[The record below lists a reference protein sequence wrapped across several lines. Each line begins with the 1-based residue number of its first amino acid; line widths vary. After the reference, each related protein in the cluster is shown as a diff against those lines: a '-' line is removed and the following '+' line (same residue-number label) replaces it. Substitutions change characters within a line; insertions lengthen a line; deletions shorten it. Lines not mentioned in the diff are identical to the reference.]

1 MDFIKRGKLFS
12 DVMVNSS
19 ANVVKS
25 LLLCVCVCVF
35 CWVFLCIDINV
46 IFISGFRVLCQT
58 KRFNSINNTTTIIT
72 TTNNNMELL
81 VEN

>member
-25 LLLCVCVCVF
+25 LLLCVCVCF
-35 CWVFLCIDINV
+35 LLFFLCIDINV